1 MKQINVTQMNSQE
14 RKKAINEI
22 RILASVAS
30 CPYLVRFYEAF
41 LENDT
46 LYIVT
51 DYAAQGDLLSHI
63 KRHYKRRTHFPERQ
77 CWSYLIQVVTSP
89 AHCGGGPI
97 ALLRFHSNPRDNVF
111 VTVERS
117 PPLRETHQIIDTSLR
132 MRPLEPSL
140 NSSLLLASRA
150 SCNPTAQPCFST
162 PLPQP
167 FSSPQLCIGMQYLH
181 RHKILHRDLKSANLF
196 VTDDGVLKIGDFG
209 ISKVRRASH
218 ASCT

>member
-1 MKQINVTQMNSQE
+1 MQVVKFIGKGSFGSVYRVRRLSDGMDYAMKQINVTQMNSQE

-77 CWSYLIQVVTSP
+77 CWSYLIQVVQRP
-89 AHCGGGPI
+89 HLA
-97 ALLRFHSNPRDNVF
+97 ALGSLNLLATQCVSLLARRG
-111 VTVERS
+111 
-117 PPLRETHQIIDTSLR
+117 TSLSV
-132 MRPLEPSL
+132 E
-140 NSSLLLASRA
+140 
-150 SCNPTAQPCFST
+150 
-162 PLPQP
+162 
-167 FSSPQLCIGMQYLH
+167 
-181 RHKILHRDLKSANLF
+181 D
-196 VTDDGVLKIGDFG
+196 
-209 ISKVRRASH
+209 
-218 ASCT
+218 

>member
-1 MKQINVTQMNSQE
+1 MDYAMKQINVTQMNSQE

-77 CWSYLIQVVTSP
+77 VWSYLIQVRLPSCV
-89 AHCGGGPI
+89 
-97 ALLRFHSNPRDNVF
+97 
-111 VTVERS
+111 
-117 PPLRETHQIIDTSLR
+117 
-132 MRPLEPSL
+132 PSL
-140 NSSLLLASRA
+140 
-150 SCNPTAQPCFST
+150 C
-162 PLPQP
+162 
-167 FSSPQLCIGMQYLH
+167 
-181 RHKILHRDLKSANLF
+181 
-196 VTDDGVLKIGDFG
+196 
-209 ISKVRRASH
+209 
-218 ASCT
+218 